1 MSKVSIW
8 DMDYYYNRD
17 NSPNPDVM
25 RIASYH
31 KQMGDEVNFVL
42 KEEDIFRPYD
52 LYYVVREKN
61 DTPTPPAQFYTD
73 HKVKWWGNAVRP
85 LVHWRM
91 SRVMMACRPD
101 YLLYPRKE
109 NGDLN
114 RNQLIRLFDD
124 KGQPLGKIQDYRNS
138 FGGFKYTVEEDSS
151 MWYSSV
157 ENVEKALEVLS
168 ECKNLSFSK
177 AIWTPKLLANKNIQ
191 DLFLKLKLTSGSKL
205 QWTPITIDQLPQMFE
220 LWQECKKVW
229 PRVKVGTVYV
239 KYNQQ
244 EHWKDRQA
252 ALDDFETM
260 KKAIVYGKRL
270 KMPICPVRIIKRLD
284 TPYFAL
290 FEELTSFMEQ
300 KPQWSWLNYITWHY
314 ARLMGQDA
322 KMYWSMPARWNDVF
336 RDLLRQTWEDKEFLL
351 TEWGNKICK
360 DNEVPWLV
368 LEKEFKYGI

>member
-42 KEEDIFRPYD
+42 KEEDTFRPYD
-52 LYYVVREKN
+52 LYYVVREK
-61 DTPTPPAQFYTD
+61 DETPTPPAQFYTD

-109 NGDLN
+109 NGDID
-114 RNQLIRLFDD
+114 RNQIIRLFDD
-124 KGQPLGKIQDYRNS
+124 KSQPLGKIQDYRNS
-138 FGGFKYTVEEDSS
+138 FSGFKYTVEEDSS

-157 ENVEKALEVLS
+157 ENIEKALEVLS

-205 QWTPITIDQLPQMFE
+205 EWSPITIEQLPQMFE

-252 ALDDFETM
+252 ALDDFEIM
-260 KKAIVYGKRL
+260 KKAIVYGKQL

-322 KMYWSMPARWNDVF
+322 KMYWSMPAR
-336 RDLLRQTWEDKEFLL
+336 
-351 TEWGNKICK
+351 
-360 DNEVPWLV
+360 
-368 LEKEFKYGI
+368 